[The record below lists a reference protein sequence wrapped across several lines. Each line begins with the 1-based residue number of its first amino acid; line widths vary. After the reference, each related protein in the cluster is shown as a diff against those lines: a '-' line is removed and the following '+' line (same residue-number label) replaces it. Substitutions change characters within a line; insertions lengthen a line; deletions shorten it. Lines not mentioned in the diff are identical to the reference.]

1 MRKFGETEVPV
12 AIQSNISKE
21 EFLKSQAYQQDKLSF
36 SLLTG
41 YCSIIEQLFMVYFGL
56 FPWAWD
62 KVISLHGSESP
73 IVQAIFFNLAM
84 SLFNTISGVAFS
96 AYSTFVIEER
106 HGFNKMTLH
115 TFITDKIKGFII
127 GAIIFSI
134 VIAGLLYILEIG
146 GEFFYVYVWAFVS
159 VVIFILIAIYPN
171 VIAPLFNEF
180 KPLDDGKL
188 KDQIEEMAKAQKF
201 PLGRLFVIDGSKRSS
216 HSNAYFYGLWNKQ
229 IVLFDTLLNEEIKNE
244 EVLSI
249 LCHELGHWKYGHM
262 MKNLVIM
269 ELQMFAMFYLFGQVV
284 YNLSLYQ
291 SFGFNEITPFVGL
304 MLFMLIYSPV
314 SFLTNLVMVRLSRR
328 FEFQADGYAKEL
340 GYAEQ
345 LIAGLVKIF
354 TQNSGNL
361 NPDPLYSEMNF
372 SHPPLVERIAA
383 LQNKDTEEKK
393 KD

>member
-1 MRKFGETEVPV
+1 
-12 AIQSNISKE
+12 
-21 EFLKSQAYQQDKLSF
+21 
-36 SLLTG
+36 
-41 YCSIIEQLFMVYFGL
+41 MVYFGL

-180 KPLDDGKL
+180 KPLDDCKL

-269 ELQMFAMFYLFGQVV
+269 ELQMFAMFYLFG
-284 YNLSLYQ
+284 
-291 SFGFNEITPFVGL
+291 
-304 MLFMLIYSPV
+304 
-314 SFLTNLVMVRLSRR
+314 
-328 FEFQADGYAKEL
+328 
-340 GYAEQ
+340 
-345 LIAGLVKIF
+345 
-354 TQNSGNL
+354 
-361 NPDPLYSEMNF
+361 
-372 SHPPLVERIAA
+372 
-383 LQNKDTEEKK
+383 
-393 KD
+393 